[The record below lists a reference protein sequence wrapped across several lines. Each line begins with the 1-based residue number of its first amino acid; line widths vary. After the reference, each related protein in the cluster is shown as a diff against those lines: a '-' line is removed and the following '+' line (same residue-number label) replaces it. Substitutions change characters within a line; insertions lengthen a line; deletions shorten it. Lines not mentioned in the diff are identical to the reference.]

1 MRKPPKPTDKRKLV
15 TQVVHSILEEARIA
29 HTDGPSSGLYSRDAQ
44 LSGALTQAG
53 TLLAKLDKAA
63 PPRRSSALQQLL
75 GTISAPARPR
85 RRSWFFAAAGSTA
98 MPDAKRIEQVL
109 QAAAKDG
116 KRLVLDQ
123 DLPDSPSA
131 ANGEIDCVLPAGAVD
146 PVCEPR

>member
-1 MRKPPKPTDKRKLV
+1 MKKVKPTDKRKPV

-29 HTDGPSSGLYSRDAQ
+29 RTDGPSSGLYTRDAQ

-63 PPRRSSALQQLL
+63 PPKRSSALQQLL
-75 GTISAPARPR
+75 GAISTPAHPR
-85 RRSWFFAAAGSTA
+85 RRSWLFAAAGATA
-98 MPDAKRIEQVL
+98 MPNARRIEQVL
-109 QAAAKDG
+109 QAAAKGG

-123 DLPDSPSA
+123 ELPDSPTA